1 MEVTTNQGGN
11 HHFIP
16 PIIPIDMSSLTHSE
30 LHSLSLLSSSTP
42 SNDTVSNSAA
52 KFYINPS
59 QSTHQQTYSLSPH
72 PRRHR
77 FSLLN
82 KERFE
87 SNMIVSCLKK
97 RLQFDDT
104 TPDDGP
110 HKRNK
115 ENENATVEIVNRNG
129 VVVDL
134 AALEERENDG
144 GPFAEELRKMAEGRV
159 KQEELLEVLGGMEGD
174 WCSRRKKRR
183 VVDASL
189 LGDAL
194 PLGWKII
201 VALRRKGGQF
211 FPYCRRYL
219 SPTGEQLSS
228 CKEVSLYLQ
237 SYFGINDA
245 KLVRDNRVESQQ
257 LQTVDSVN
265 HMCMISE
272 DGNSMMDLSNSPLHS
287 ACLPIEHETDAL
299 LLGIENLP
307 DVRICDLYECCSCNV
322 SFDERDKYKQHM
334 FTLHQKTT
342 KRYSVDIHL
351 EDKVI
356 VKDGKTDCQH
366 LDDKVIVKDGKT
378 DCQHLDD
385 KVIVKDGKSDCQK
398 KRRRKL
404 GLSVSDGV
412 IMKDGKYGCQFCP
425 KVFEERRRY
434 LGHVGNHV
442 KGSIETPKDLL
453 VHLNGHA
460 RAPCMRSLPSGI
472 SNPRVDA
479 LVEIAQSSNQPN
491 NGPVFVKEPSSVNNV
506 DQLSAAKKLQHT
518 DQMSK
523 SNSCHDEVTVG
534 KRCRKGKTFTGELY
548 RCKMV
553 SGKLSACP
561 NNTVGENG
569 SEEGKLSSQGLHPS
583 CDRVRKMSV
592 TDADANHLDP
602 SIGGLEGEDIGEDK
616 ILSLELNPQGKMRE
630 ILGTDVDINVPAT
643 CPDERE
649 IEKDVRKDET
659 LSMKINPLAKMSKM
673 SIVDGEIKRQSFIC
687 NIASS
692 EKNSCSE
699 TTMTP
704 AAESGIA
711 EIVSCNNTAA
721 DDEDL
726 PNIHPLWCNEKSSDY
741 DSSGK
746 RTQLDVHMTEPKHAQ
761 NYDSDLVTISGKNH
775 ASNCTA
781 PQVPVNSSSTFDEI
795 FEKAGQD
802 ICSLDQN
809 LESVNGLEYLKL
821 DVIEPQMYKYNAM
834 SREDSISFYD
844 VSMDLRNNIGLGLGL
859 DDPLKSQP
867 EFPQE
872 MARSC
877 LTTTVCVWCGVEFSH
892 EIADIEPQPDSVG
905 FMCPSCRAKISKQF
919 NELENNFSL
928 SPQLF

>member
-1 MEVTTNQGGN
+1 
-11 HHFIP
+11 
-16 PIIPIDMSSLTHSE
+16 
-30 LHSLSLLSSSTP
+30 
-42 SNDTVSNSAA
+42 
-52 KFYINPS
+52 
-59 QSTHQQTYSLSPH
+59 
-72 PRRHR
+72 
-77 FSLLN
+77 
-82 KERFE
+82 
-87 SNMIVSCLKK
+87 MIVSCLKK
-97 RLQFDDT
+97 RLQFDDSA
-104 TPDDGP
+104 PDGGP
-110 HKRNK
+110 HKRRK

-159 KQEELLEVLGGMEGD
+159 KQEELLEVLGAIEGD

-194 PLGWKII
+194 PVGWKII

-228 CKEVSLYLQ
+228 CKEVSSYLQ

-245 KLVRDNRVESQQ
+245 KLVRDIRGESQQ
-257 LQTVDSVN
+257 LQIVDSVN

-287 ACLPIEHETDAL
+287 VCLPTEHETDAL

-307 DVRICDLYECCSCNV
+307 DVRICDLYECRSCNV

-334 FTLHQKTT
+334 FTLHRKTT

-351 EDKVI
+351 EDKV
-356 VKDGKTDCQH
+356 VKDGKTECQH
-366 LDDKVIVKDGKT
+366 LDNKVIVKDGKT
-378 DCQHLDD
+378 NCQHVDD
-385 KVIVKDGKSDCQK
+385 KVIVKDAKSDCKK

-412 IMKDGKYGCQFCP
+412 IMKDGKYGCQFCT

-453 VHLNGHA
+453 IHLNGHA
-460 RAPCMRSLPSGI
+460 RAPCMESLPSGI
-472 SNPRVDA
+472 SNPGVDA
-479 LVEIAQSSNQPN
+479 LVEITQSSNQPN
-491 NGPVFVKEPSSVNNV
+491 NSPVFVKEHSGVNNV
-506 DQLSAAKKLQHT
+506 DQFIVAYNMQQT

-523 SNSCHDEVTVG
+523 SNSCQDEVTMG
-534 KRCRKGKTFTGELY
+534 KHCSKGKSFTGELY
-548 RCKMV
+548 RRCKMV
-553 SGKLSACP
+553 SGKSSACP
-561 NNTVGENG
+561 NDTLRGNG
-569 SEEGKLSSQGLHPS
+569 SEEGKLSSKELHPS
-583 CDRVRKMSV
+583 CNRVREMSV
-592 TDADANHLDP
+592 TDANANHLDS
-602 SIGGLEGEDIGEDK
+602 SIGDHEGEDIGEDK
-616 ILSLELNPQGKMRE
+616 ILSLENPQGKTGE
-630 ILGTDVDINVPAT
+630 IPRADVDINVPAT

-649 IEKDVRKDET
+649 IEKAVKKDET
-659 LSMKINPLAKMSKM
+659 LSMKINPLAKMNKI
-673 SIVDGEIKRQSFIC
+673 SIVDGEIKRQPFIR
-687 NIASS
+687 NIVSS
-692 EKNSCSE
+692 EKNSCFE

-711 EIVSCNNTAA
+711 EKVSCNGRCNNTAA

-726 PNIHPLWCNEKSSDY
+726 LNIHPLWCNEKSSDY

-746 RTQLDVHMTEPKHAQ
+746 KTQLGVHMTEPKHAQ

-775 ASNCTA
+775 ESNCTV
-781 PQVPVNSSSTFDEI
+781 PQVPANSSSTFDEI

-809 LESVNGLEYLKL
+809 LESVHGLEYLKL
-821 DVIEPQMYKYNAM
+821 DVIEPQMYKYNDM

-844 VSMDLRNNIGLGLGL
+844 VSMDLGNNIGIGLGLGL
-859 DDPLKSQP
+859 DDPLKSQS

-872 MARSC
+872 LARSC

-892 EIADIEPQPDSVG
+892 EVTDIEPQPDSVG

-919 NELENNFSL
+919 NDLENNFSL
-928 SPQLF
+928 SPQLTDRPLV